1 MPVIT
6 IDSPK
11 LSKEQKKALVGAFTK
26 SASEIMKLPESAM
39 IVLIREM
46 DSEDVGVGGTLLCDR
61 E

>member
-11 LSKEQKKALVGAFTK
+11 ITKQQKQELVKSFTK
-26 SASEIMKLPESAM
+26 SASKILNLPEQAM

-46 DSEDVGVGGTLLCDR
+46 DSEDVGVGGNLLCDR
-61 E
+61 Q